1 MVKPNFFTKFAPKI
15 GEIGYVSTHIEQNA
29 APKRYGYYL
38 FKSIYMEG
46 LTYMETAV
54 LLMIIGMGTVFVI
67 LILIINLSKLMI
79 MAVNKFAPEEE
90 VAAKKTASAPAA
102 IPANVEAAI
111 KAAIAQVAPKAM
123 VTKITK

>member
-1 MVKPNFFTKFAPKI
+1 
-15 GEIGYVSTHIEQNA
+15 
-29 APKRYGYYL
+29 
-38 FKSIYMEG
+38 MEG
-46 LTYMETAV
+46 LTNMETAL
-54 LLMIIGMGTVFVI
+54 LLMIVGMGTVFVI

-90 VAAKKTASAPAA
+90 AAPKRSAAAAPAA
-102 IPANVEAAI
+102 VPANIEAAI

>member
-1 MVKPNFFTKFAPKI
+1 
-15 GEIGYVSTHIEQNA
+15 
-29 APKRYGYYL
+29 
-38 FKSIYMEG
+38 MEG
-46 LTYMETAV
+46 LTNMETAV

-67 LILIINLSKLMI
+67 LILIIWLSGLLIKVI
-79 MAVNKFAPEEE
+79 NKVAPEEAP
-90 VAAKKTASAPAA
+90 AAKKVAAAAPAA

>member
-1 MVKPNFFTKFAPKI
+1 
-15 GEIGYVSTHIEQNA
+15 
-29 APKRYGYYL
+29 
-38 FKSIYMEG
+38 MEG
-46 LTYMETAV
+46 LTPMETAL
-54 LLMIIGMGTVFVI
+54 LLMIVGMGTVFII
-67 LILIINLSKLMI
+67 LVLIINLSKLMI

-90 VAAKKTASAPAA
+90 AAPKRGAAPAPAA

>member
-1 MVKPNFFTKFAPKI
+1 
-15 GEIGYVSTHIEQNA
+15 
-29 APKRYGYYL
+29 
-38 FKSIYMEG
+38 
-46 LTYMETAV
+46 METAL
-54 LLMIIGMGTVFVI
+54 LLMIVGMGTVFVI

-90 VAAKKTASAPAA
+90 VAAKKTPAAAPAA

-111 KAAIAQVAPKAM
+111 KAAIAQVAPGAM